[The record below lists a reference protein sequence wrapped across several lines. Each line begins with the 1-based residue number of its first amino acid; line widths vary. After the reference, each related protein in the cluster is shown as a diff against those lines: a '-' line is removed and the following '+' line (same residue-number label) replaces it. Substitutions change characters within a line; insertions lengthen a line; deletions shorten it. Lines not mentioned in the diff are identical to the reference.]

1 MSKSLS
7 TNGSVSEPLR
17 SSEEENEDS
26 TESSASEAFRKILMH
41 VGEAGKYQW
50 KAFLIASF
58 CGMFFAFNSL
68 AAAFLAATPDFHCR
82 FQTLNNTDLRSNF
95 SSHLAEDNFLNLPKC
110 DYFKVD
116 FKNLS
121 NESSSNFEEDANLVK
136 ETCESWVY
144 DDSVYKSTIV
154 TEWDLVCD
162 RRWMMT
168 SAQATYMGG
177 VLVGAVILSELS
189 DLYGRRTIVLIS
201 SVGFMVCGICISFS
215 RNFFM
220 FITLRFL
227 VACFGS
233 GMFLPNFV
241 LIMELVGEKARTTM
255 GMLYQG
261 FFGVG
266 FCLIPAI
273 AYYIRDWR
281 NLQLA
286 ISVPS
291 TVLLLYFKI
300 LPESPRWLLSQG
312 KEEEAVKILKEIAK
326 TNNRNLPEEK
336 ELHQL
341 MSRIRK
347 QTHSSKNILGK
358 IANFFKNQAK
368 LLKTPN
374 MRRRCLIIYFSWF
387 VVSMIYYGLTFS
399 GGNINASVYLMVF
412 LSGIV
417 EIPSYFLSCLTIK
430 KFGRRINISFC
441 FIICGIACMLILA
454 VPKDMVW
461 LNMTFASAGKFFN
474 SIAFGV
480 AYIYSAELVP
490 TTVRNIA
497 VGTSSMWAR
506 VGSMLAPFIVD
517 SLGEVH
523 YAIPSTVFGILS
535 IMAGFLDLLLPETG
549 KIPMPETIE
558 EVEAMDR

>member
-17 SSEEENEDS
+17 SSEDENEDPS
-26 TESSASEAFRKILMH
+26 ESSASEAFRKILMS

-58 CGMFFAFNSL
+58 CGM
-68 AAAFLAATPDFHCR
+68 C
-82 FQTLNNTDLRSNF
+82 F
-95 SSHLAEDNFLNLPKC
+95 SPL
-110 DYFKVD
+110 
-116 FKNLS
+116 
-121 NESSSNFEEDANLVK
+121 
-136 ETCESWVY
+136 
-144 DDSVYKSTIV
+144 IV
-154 TEWDLVCD
+154 LLLWDLVCD

-201 SVGFMVCGICISFS
+201 SVGFTVCGICISFS

-286 ISVPS
+286 ISIPS

-312 KEEEAVKILKEIAK
+312 REEEAVKILKEIAK
-326 TNNRNLPEEK
+326 TNNQNLPEEK

-347 QTHSSKNILGK
+347 
-358 IANFFKNQAK
+358 AK

-412 LSGIV
+412 LSGVV

-535 IMAGFLDLLLPETG
+535 LMAGFLDLLLPETG